1 MTEPMT
7 IDQLRD
13 IMVAC
18 AGGGDTEALS
28 GDISAFTFQDL
39 GYDSLALLETST
51 RLKLDHG
58 VIISDDEIL
67 ELRTPKE
74 LLDLINEEL
83 TA

>member
-1 MTEPMT
+1 MTDQMT

-13 IMVAC
+13 IMIAC
-18 AGGGDTEALS
+18 AGGDTEALR
-28 GDISAFTFQDL
+28 GDISAYSFQEL

-58 VIISDDEIL
+58 VILSDDEIL

-83 TA
+83 AA